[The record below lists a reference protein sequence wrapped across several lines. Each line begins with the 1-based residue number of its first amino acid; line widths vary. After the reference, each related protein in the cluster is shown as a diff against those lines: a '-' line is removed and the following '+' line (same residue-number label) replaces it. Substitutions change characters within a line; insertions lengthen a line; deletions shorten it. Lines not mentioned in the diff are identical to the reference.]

1 MERQKVHGLSVWI
14 KQSVPEESNRVL
26 RNKRQEKGDQAAEDL
41 ESLASSRKLCRDVG
55 RRV

>member
-14 KQSVPEESNRVL
+14 KQRVPEESNRVL

-41 ESLASSRKLCRDVG
+41 ESLASSRKICRDVG